1 MQLKFTSN
9 VEQLQKRLNLIATSQ
24 LPFVVSKALNATAVM
39 AKAAVQKHFQDVL
52 DRPTPFTQNAVTIRY
67 ATKSNLTAFVLVKD
81 KQAAYLKR
89 QEAGGVR
96 TPTNTSGS
104 GEWSVGGNKR
114 KKAYLIPVKN
124 NINLNN
130 FGNLPPRITATLKN
144 RRDVFSGTI
153 NGYDGFF
160 QRLPDGKLKMLIA
173 FETTST
179 YKPVLGFKET
189 VNKVAESTLNR
200 NFKEAWA
207 TALTGFKG

>member
-9 VEQLQKRLNLIATSQ
+9 VDQLQKRLNLIATSQ

-104 GEWSVGGNKR
+104 GQKSYLMPL
-114 KKAYLIPVKN
+114 KA
-124 NINLNN
+124 NIDLNQY
-130 FGNLPPRITATLKN
+130 GNLPRNITKSLKG
-144 RRDVFSGTI
+144 RKDVFAGTV
-153 NGYDGFF
+153 NGHGGFF

-173 FETTST
+173 FETNST

-207 TALTGFKG
+207 TALGSFTG

>member
-104 GEWSVGGNKR
+104 GQKSYLMPL
-114 KKAYLIPVKN
+114 KA
-124 NINLNN
+124 NIDLNQY
-130 FGNLPPRITATLKN
+130 GNLPRNITKSLKG
-144 RRDVFSGTI
+144 RKDVFAGTV
-153 NGYDGFF
+153 NGHGGFF

-173 FETTST
+173 FENTST

-207 TALTGFKG
+207 TALGSFTG

>member
-9 VEQLQKRLNLIATSQ
+9 VEQFQKRLNLIATSQ

-67 ATKSNLTAFVLVKD
+67 ATKSNLTAFMLVKD

-104 GEWSVGGNKR
+104 GQKSYLMPL
-114 KKAYLIPVKN
+114 KA
-124 NINLNN
+124 NIDLNQY
-130 FGNLPPRITATLKN
+130 GNLPRNITKSLKG
-144 RRDVFSGTI
+144 RKDVFAGTV
-153 NGYDGFF
+153 NGHGGFF

-207 TALTGFKG
+207 TALTSFKK

>member
-104 GEWSVGGNKR
+104 GQKSYLMPL
-114 KKAYLIPVKN
+114 KA
-124 NINLNN
+124 NIDLNQY
-130 FGNLPPRITATLKN
+130 GNLPRNITKSLKG
-144 RRDVFSGTI
+144 RKDVFAGTV
-153 NGYDGFF
+153 NGHGGFF

-173 FETTST
+173 FENTST

-207 TALTGFKG
+207 TALRSFTG

>member
-67 ATKSNLTAFVLVKD
+67 ATKNNLTAFVLVKD

-104 GEWSVGGNKR
+104 GQKSYLMPL
-114 KKAYLIPVKN
+114 KA
-124 NINLNN
+124 NIDLNQY
-130 FGNLPPRITATLKN
+130 GNLPRNITKSLKG
-144 RRDVFSGTI
+144 RKDVFAGTV
-153 NGYDGFF
+153 NGHGGFF

-207 TALTGFKG
+207 TALGSFTG

>member
-104 GEWSVGGNKR
+104 GQKSYLMPL
-114 KKAYLIPVKN
+114 KA
-124 NINLNN
+124 NIDLNQY
-130 FGNLPPRITATLKN
+130 GNLPRNITKSLKG
-144 RRDVFSGTI
+144 RKDVFAGTV
-153 NGYDGFF
+153 NGHGGFF

-173 FETTST
+173 FENTST

>member
-9 VEQLQKRLNLIATSQ
+9 VEQFQKRLNLIATSQ

-104 GEWSVGGNKR
+104 GQKSYLMPL
-114 KKAYLIPVKN
+114 KA
-124 NINLNN
+124 NIDLNQY
-130 FGNLPPRITATLKN
+130 GNLPRNITKSLKGSK
-144 RRDVFSGTI
+144 DVFAGTV
-153 NGYDGFF
+153 NGHGGFF

-207 TALTGFKG
+207 TALGSFTG

>member
-104 GEWSVGGNKR
+104 GQKSYLMPL
-114 KKAYLIPVKN
+114 KA
-124 NINLNN
+124 NIDLNQY
-130 FGNLPPRITATLKN
+130 GNLPRNITKSLKG
-144 RRDVFSGTI
+144 RKDVFAGTV
-153 NGYDGFF
+153 NGHGGFF

-173 FETTST
+173 FENTST

-189 VNKVAESTLNR
+189 VNKVAESTLNG

-207 TALTGFKG
+207 TALGSFTG

>member
-104 GEWSVGGNKR
+104 GQKSYLMPL
-114 KKAYLIPVKN
+114 KA
-124 NINLNN
+124 NIDLNQY
-130 FGNLPPRITATLKN
+130 GNLPRNITKSLKG
-144 RRDVFSGTI
+144 RKDVFAGTV
-153 NGYDGFF
+153 NGHGGFF

-173 FETTST
+173 LETNST